1 MLTLKANLIN
11 IFIGS
16 DYIDKQTGEVT
27 KGKPK
32 LQLMIKIP
40 LKNGASKNQ
49 LIDLSI
55 PMEKLSLYQD
65 KINEEVFVEVGLI
78 GDAKFYGI

>member
-11 IFIGS
+11 IFMGS

-32 LQLMIKIP
+32 LQLLAKIP
-40 LKNGASKNQ
+40 LKNGEYKSQ

-55 PMEKLSLYQD
+55 PIEKLALYKD
-65 KINEEVFVEVGLI
+65 KVTEIVEVEVGLI